1 MPLKEAQVNVRL
13 PEELDRWLEVQ
24 AGGKRRKQAYI
35 RRLLEREKARE
46 EEDDEGRERRP
57 PRRPRRRALSSFR
70 GSRSAHGFSAHSH
83 RE

>member
-46 EEDDEGRERRP
+46 EESLLQAMFDEAWDSLSADEQAEVRAERE
-57 PRRPRRRALSSFR
+57 LWL
-70 GSRSAHGFSAHSH
+70 GVRSAA
-83 RE
+83 E